1 MNADEQ
7 LLMKAWVNNWKK
19 IGPELE
25 KLRIE
30 EHRSANLAETLLSLS
45 DVTKAALMANPPQ
58 PYSGIIEM
66 QRLFKKLRTNEA
78 SS

>member
-30 EHRSANLAETLLSLS
+30 EHRSANFAETLLSLS
-45 DVTKAALMANPPQ
+45 DVTKAALNSNPPLAD
-58 PYSGIIEM
+58 SGVIEM
-66 QRLFKKLRTNEA
+66 QRLFAKIRTNET